1 MRGPLDDP
9 WPMRGPL
16 IDPWPMW
23 VMSAIVTTSDIRGS
37 SALQNGLFLDTG
49 HCRQQHDGLQS
60 GVNFFLDNAQIII
73 AAII

>member
-1 MRGPLDDP
+1 MRRPLDDP

-49 HCRQQHDGLQS
+49 HCSTDGLQS
-60 GVNFFLDNAQIII
+60 GVNFFPDNAQIII